1 MEGGSS
7 SGNNMR
13 KKQRRKGMFAGEWDD
28 AATIAFVCLGQ
39 YDREHKPNP
48 GEELHTFV
56 KMLPYNKLK

>member
-1 MEGGSS
+1 
-7 SGNNMR
+7 MR